1 MPEEPVKVTIP
12 AREELQEKLKWLM
25 FFRVTVATVL
35 LIAGMLVQ
43 FSEPGTLRSSI
54 TYTFYPVAGLVFFLS
69 ILYVPIL
76 RYAKKPASIANSQA
90 LVDNIIITF
99 VIYVSGGAESPLS
112 FLYILTIVSSTIV
125 SYGSGGFFAAS
136 MSSIFYGSLVN
147 LEYHHL
153 LPSMTEIITGSV
165 QRLQQGALY
174 NMLGN
179 ITAFYLVSFLSG
191 YLAIQT
197 KKAEEQLRE
206 KKIDYQSLE
215 VLNNDI
221 VKNISSGLLT
231 VDDKGFI
238 TSFNAAA
245 EKITGYLLEDVY
257 GKSIEGIFG
266 DIDITNMLAQ
276 TGDLASGERPRL
288 ETTFKRLD
296 GKKYY
301 LGFSISQIKR
311 SEGEN
316 IANIIFFQDLTDLKR
331 MEKELRHAD
340 KLAAVGGFAAS
351 IAHEIRNPLASISG
365 SIELLEKDLAL
376 QLKDDDKKLM
386 DIVIREVDRLN
397 KLIGEFLNYAKP
409 SPPQKTNIDL
419 NKITDETIDM
429 IINSETKMTDI
440 AINNNKG
447 DIPPILA
454 DEGQLRQVI
463 WNLIKN
469 AADAI
474 NIKGEIHITT
484 RQALIE
490 EGKKGVELLIK
501 DNGCGISEKESLKIF
516 NPFYTSKEGGNGLG
530 LSVVHSIIEG
540 HGGVI
545 TLSSTPGEG
554 STFYVTLPLS

>member
-1 MPEEPVKVTIP
+1 MSEYPTKSTNIDQT
-12 AREELQEKLKWLM
+12 ELHEKLKWLM

-35 LIAGMLVQ
+35 LVAGILVQ
-43 FSEPGTLRSSI
+43 FRGTDTLSASI

-76 RYAKKPASIANSQA
+76 RFAKKPASIANSQA

-99 VIYVSGGAESPLS
+99 VVYISGGAESPLT

-125 SYGSGGFFAAS
+125 SYGKGGFWAAS

-147 LEYHHL
+147 IEYHHIF
-153 LPSMTEIITGSV
+153 PSMTEIITGSS
-165 QRLQQGALY
+165 QHLPQGALY

-197 KKAEEQLRE
+197 KKAEEELRE

-221 VKNISSGLLT
+221 VRNISSGLLT

-245 EKITGYLLEDVY
+245 EDITGYLLEEVY
-257 GKSIEGIFG
+257 GKNVKEIFG
-266 DIDITNMLAQ
+266 DVDITSMLAE
-276 TGDLASGERPRL
+276 TGDFPTKERPRL
-288 ETTFKRLD
+288 ETCFKRLD
-296 GKKYY
+296 GKEYY

-311 SEGEN
+311 SESEQIG
-316 IANIIFFQDLTDLKR
+316 NIIFFQDLTDLKR
-331 MEKELRHAD
+331 MEKELRQAD
-340 KLAAVGGFAAS
+340 KLAAIGGFAAS

-365 SIELLEKDLAL
+365 SIELLTKDLSL
-376 QLKDDDKKLM
+376 DLRDDNKRLM

-397 KLIGEFLNYAKP
+397 KLIGEFLNYARP
-409 SPPQKTNIDL
+409 SAPQKTDIDL
-419 NKITDETIDM
+419 NTIMDETIEM
-429 IINSETKMTDI
+429 IINSETKI
-440 AINNNKG
+440 RNIVINNNKG
-447 DIPPILA
+447 AIPPIQA
-454 DEGQLRQVI
+454 DEGQLRQLI

-474 NIKGEIHITT
+474 NIAGEIIITT
-484 RQALIE
+484 HLALIGGE
-490 EGKKGVELLIK
+490 KGVEFLIK
-501 DNGCGISEKESLKIF
+501 DNGCGIADKEALKIF
-516 NPFYTSKEGGNGLG
+516 NPFYTSKEDGNGLG
-530 LSVVHSIIEG
+530 LSVVHSIVEA
-540 HGGVI
+540 HGGLI
-545 TLSSTPGEG
+545 TLNSIPDEG
-554 STFYVTLPLS
+554 STFSVIFPLS

>member
-1 MPEEPVKVTIP
+1 MSKYPTKSTNIDQ
-12 AREELQEKLKWLM
+12 EELHEKLKWLM

-35 LIAGMLVQ
+35 LVAGILVQ
-43 FSEPGTLRSSI
+43 FRGADTLSASI

-69 ILYVPIL
+69 ILYIPIL
-76 RYAKKPASIANSQA
+76 KFAKKPASIAISQA

-99 VIYVSGGAESPLS
+99 VIYISGGAESPLS

-125 SYGSGGFFAAS
+125 SYGSGGFWAAS

-147 LEYHHL
+147 IEYYHI
-153 LPSMTEIITGSV
+153 LPSMTEIITDST
-165 QRLQQGALY
+165 QRLPEGALY

-197 KKAEEQLRE
+197 KKAEEELRE

-221 VKNISSGLLT
+221 VRNISSGLLT
-231 VDDKGFI
+231 VDGKGFI

-245 EKITGYLLEDVY
+245 EDITGYLLEEVY
-257 GKSIEGIFG
+257 GKNIEVIFS
-266 DIDITNMLAQ
+266 DIDIASMLDE
-276 TGDLASGERPRL
+276 TGDVANKEHPRMETWFERS
-288 ETTFKRLD
+288 D
-296 GKKYY
+296 GKEYY

-311 SEGEN
+311 SDSEQIGT
-316 IANIIFFQDLTDLKR
+316 IIFFQDLTTLKR
-331 MEKELRHAD
+331 MEKELRQAD

-365 SIELLEKDLAL
+365 SIELLAKDLAL
-376 QLKDDDKKLM
+376 ELKTDNKKLM

-397 KLIGEFLNYAKP
+397 KLIGEFLNYARP
-409 SPPQKTNIDL
+409 SPPQKKDIDL
-419 NKITDETIDM
+419 NTIMDETIEM
-429 IINSETKMTDI
+429 IINSETKMNNI
-440 AINNNKG
+440 AIKNNKG
-447 DIPPILA
+447 DIPSIQA

-474 NIKGEIHITT
+474 DIKGEIIITT
-484 RQALIE
+484 RPALVGRKE
-490 EGKKGVELLIK
+490 GVEFLIK
-501 DNGCGISEKESLKIF
+501 DNGCGISDKESLKIF

-530 LSVVHSIIEG
+530 LSVVHSIIEA

-545 TLSSTPGEG
+545 TLNSIPGEG
-554 STFYVTLPLS
+554 STFSAIFPLS

>member
-1 MPEEPVKVTIP
+1 MSEDPIKSTTVEQT
-12 AREELQEKLKWLM
+12 ELHDKLKWLM

-35 LIAGMLVQ
+35 LVAGILVQ
-43 FSEPGTLRSSI
+43 FRGTDTLSASI

-76 RYAKKPASIANSQA
+76 KYAKKPASIANSQA

-99 VIYVSGGAESPLS
+99 VVYVSGGAESPLS

-125 SYGSGGFFAAS
+125 SYGKGGFWAAS

-147 LEYHHL
+147 IEYHHVF
-153 LPSMTEIITGSV
+153 PSMTEIITGSA
-165 QRLQQGALY
+165 QHLPQGALY

-197 KKAEEQLRE
+197 KKAEEELRE

-221 VKNISSGLLT
+221 VRNISSGLLT
-231 VDDKGFI
+231 VDGKGFI

-245 EKITGYLLEDVY
+245 EDITGYLLEEVY
-257 GKSIEGIFG
+257 GKNVKGIFG
-266 DIDITNMLAQ
+266 DIDITSMLAE
-276 TGDLASGERPRL
+276 TGDLADSERPRL
-288 ETTFKRLD
+288 ETWFKRLD
-296 GKKYY
+296 GKEYY

-311 SEGEN
+311 SNSEQ
-316 IANIIFFQDLTDLKR
+316 IANIIFFQDLTTLKR
-331 MEKELRHAD
+331 MEKELRQAD
-340 KLAAVGGFAAS
+340 KLAAIGGFAAS

-365 SIELLEKDLAL
+365 SIELLAKDLSL
-376 QLKDDDKKLM
+376 ELRDDNKKLM

-397 KLIGEFLNYAKP
+397 KLIGEFLNYARP
-409 SPPQKTNIDL
+409 SPPKKRNINL
-419 NKITDETIDM
+419 NTITDETIEM
-429 IINSETKMTDI
+429 IITSDTKIRDI

-447 DIPPILA
+447 DIPPIQA

-474 NIKGEIHITT
+474 NIAGEIIITT
-484 RQALIE
+484 RLALIG
-490 EGKKGVELLIK
+490 GKEGVEFLIK
-501 DNGCGISEKESLKIF
+501 DNGCGIADKEALKIF
-516 NPFYTSKEGGNGLG
+516 NPFYTSKEDGNGLG
-530 LSVVHSIIEG
+530 LSVVHSIVEA
-540 HGGVI
+540 HGGLI
-545 TLSSTPGEG
+545 TLDSIPGEG
-554 STFYVTLPLS
+554 STFSIIFPLN